1 MQSAERRAKGVVHRR
16 LHARTHAR
24 NNPHHHHPYDC
35 SSPDH
40 FRLQRQQC
48 CRGNVV
54 LASLDRDVCWVKQ
67 KKANARV
74 GADGYLYLAAN
85 VMSVCLLATP
95 V

>member
-1 MQSAERRAKGVVHRR
+1 M
-16 LHARTHAR
+16 
-24 NNPHHHHPYDC
+24 
-35 SSPDH
+35 
-40 FRLQRQQC
+40 
-48 CRGNVV
+48 V
-54 LASLDRDVCWVKQ
+54 LASLDRDVGWVKQ

>member
-1 MQSAERRAKGVVHRR
+1 
-16 LHARTHAR
+16 
-24 NNPHHHHPYDC
+24 
-35 SSPDH
+35 
-40 FRLQRQQC
+40 
-48 CRGNVV
+48 VV

-74 GADGYLYLAAN
+74 GKDGYLYLAAN